1 MRNKTLSYFLLLLL
15 QMSVFFS
22 NAQNNDINHDV
33 VVKKAYSP
41 VIGDAVK
48 INDFPKIVDSSVVK
62 SKYKYAITSV
72 PLHLRFSL
80 QEIKPVKMIGEP
92 LNELYHHYILLG
104 MGNYTKPMF
113 EYRYGTTRSK
123 KLRAGFHFSHLSQH
137 GKLRLEGIEDK
148 VASNYSRN
156 NVGIYLHRIFKR
168 ATLQGAVNYN
178 RYTMLYYGRNYTDSL
193 NIIMKDNKQ
202 YFSHANASMRY
213 LTTYLDSSHF
223 NYNILMNYNYFEDR
237 FASFHNDISLRGRI
251 SKVRY
256 KESLLLDFNI
266 ARYNLSLQ
274 SVNYANTLITMHP
287 HISKSNSH
295 WGIDAGL
302 NFNIDVHTD
311 STRYY
316 YYPDISLYYN
326 VIDHFLV
333 PYLGINGHIEDN
345 NYKKIAME
353 NFFISPGLRVRNTNH
368 LFNVFAGFRGNFTE
382 NIHYNLKASYS
393 VVDNAYFFVNKDTL
407 GSMFT
412 VDYDNIERYDI
423 NAELAWQ
430 KSKKLEFT
438 LLAQYHHLKMDK
450 IEHPWHIPDYELS
463 FNTAYNLKNK
473 IIVNLDMFVKGQRYA
488 MNYQTGAVKIPET
501 FDISLGIEYRY
512 TKVLSAFLRVN
523 NLLARKNY
531 LWYNYPTEG
540 FNMMAGI
547 IYSF

>member
-1 MRNKTLSYFLLLLL
+1 
-15 QMSVFFS
+15 
-22 NAQNNDINHDV
+22 
-33 VVKKAYSP
+33 
-41 VIGDAVK
+41 
-48 INDFPKIVDSSVVK
+48 
-62 SKYKYAITSV
+62 
-72 PLHLRFSL
+72 
-80 QEIKPVKMIGEP
+80 
-92 LNELYHHYILLG
+92 
-104 MGNYTKPMF
+104 
-113 EYRYGTTRSK
+113 
-123 KLRAGFHFSHLSQH
+123 
-137 GKLRLEGIEDK
+137 
-148 VASNYSRN
+148 
-156 NVGIYLHRIFKR
+156 
-168 ATLQGAVNYN
+168 
-178 RYTMLYYGRNYTDSL
+178 
-193 NIIMKDNKQ
+193 
-202 YFSHANASMRY
+202 
-213 LTTYLDSSHF
+213 
-223 NYNILMNYNYFEDR
+223 
-237 FASFHNDISLRGRI
+237 
-251 SKVRY
+251 
-256 KESLLLDFNI
+256 
-266 ARYNLSLQ
+266 
-274 SVNYANTLITMHP
+274 MHP